1 MNERDQDMSQIGT
14 DSAIQSVDPDPE
26 TLHRWWLDACEQ
38 LRTAYRWWFDADSE
52 TRADC
57 YATLTAMIDQEEAAA
72 AAYRRAVKFEVRRS
86 AYELGAAVDTALVP
100 TSL

>member
-1 MNERDQDMSQIGT
+1 MSQI
-14 DSAIQSVDPDPE
+14 DSAPMIDAVDPDPE
-26 TLHRWWLDACEQ
+26 TLHGWWLVACEQ

-52 TRADC
+52 SRADC

-72 AAYRRAVKFEVRRS
+72 AAYRRAVKLQAPRFVC
-86 AYELGAAVDTALVP
+86 ATGAAGLVP